1 MTYVKYL
8 RRAIRQKQIM
18 GLNWRMGQAYFNT
31 LADVRSDLADLVR
44 GSHLDPYYNDNRINE
59 FLAFVA
65 ERW

>member
-1 MTYVKYL
+1 
-8 RRAIRQKQIM
+8 
-18 GLNWRMGQAYFNT
+18 MGQAYFNT

-44 GSHLDPYYNDNRINE
+44 GSHLDPYYNDNRIDE